1 MIAADIREL
10 TRERNTLETD
20 IAQKEADIKIKNG
33 EVKSLQSE
41 LDTLAATLKQLEN
54 QKGEAQKRLN
64 DLKTQVFNFTLYGM
78 IRNLLEKSFCL
89 MHYGFLKRVEILL
102 LKCYF

>member
-1 MIAADIREL
+1 MASKDIEELAREKL
-10 TRERNTLETD
+10 SLETD
-20 IAQKEADIKIKNG
+20 IAQKEADIKIKSG

-64 DLKTQVFNFTLYGM
+64 DLKSQV
-78 IRNLLEKSFCL
+78 
-89 MHYGFLKRVEILL
+89 LL
-102 LKCYF
+102 LLLITLRY

>member
-1 MIAADIREL
+1 MVSKDIDELAREKL
-10 TRERNTLETD
+10 ALETD
-20 IAQKEADIKIKNG
+20 ITQKEADIKIKSG

-64 DLKTQVFNFTLYGM
+64 DLKAQVYL
-78 IRNLLEKSFCL
+78 I
-89 MHYGFLKRVEILL
+89 I
-102 LKCYF
+102 

>member
-1 MIAADIREL
+1 MISKDIAEL
-10 TRERNTLETD
+10 ARERHTMEQD

-33 EVKSLQSE
+33 EIKSLQSE

-64 DLKTQVFNFTLYGM
+64 DLKSQVYYYYPRLVTFSACSPNVQL
-78 IRNLLEKSFCL
+78 
-89 MHYGFLKRVEILL
+89 GFLQKH
-102 LKCYF
+102 

>member
-1 MIAADIREL
+1 MVSKDIEELSREKLALEADI
-10 TRERNTLETD
+10 T
-20 IAQKEADIKIKNG
+20 QKEADIKIKSG

-64 DLKTQVFNFTLYGM
+64 DLRAQV
-78 IRNLLEKSFCL
+78 
-89 MHYGFLKRVEILL
+89 LKANIYLINENEN
-102 LKCYF
+102 